1 MLCRSA
7 LLAIVLSVTGC
18 TLPPAQVLVYIDN
31 SGAEPMVVSVDGQEA
46 TTIPAGEL
54 AELKLP
60 PGEHQFVIT
69 AGSETVCDL
78 ARNLE
83 PSDSFGKSRK
93 YLFDP
98 LKNNRYQTFDVQYGE
113 SRLGDLMES
122 SLFSFQKDPQA
133 QLHYV
138 YKQLLKE
145 VDLVPSDAWNDIS
158 EIQYVMSPPPEIVY
172 SRSMEKRSVLDRIDP
187 ALYEKIV
194 EAKKVE
200 KPTEDDLFNLSDLVD
215 EALAQ
220 SEALDPSL

>member
-1 MLCRSA
+1 MLYRSA
-7 LLAIVLSVTGC
+7 LFAIVLSVTGC
-18 TLPPAQVLVYIDN
+18 SLKPSQVLVYIDN
-31 SGAEPMVVSVDGQEA
+31 SGAEEMVVSVDGQEA

-54 AELKLP
+54 AELKLA
-60 PGEHQFVIT
+60 PGEHQFRIT
-69 AGSETVCDL
+69 SGSETVCDL
-78 ARNLE
+78 ARTLE

-122 SLFSFQKDPQA
+122 SLFSLQKDPQA
-133 QLHYV
+133 QLDYI

-158 EIQYVMSPPPEIVY
+158 GIQYVMTAPPEIVV

-187 ALYEKIV
+187 ALYERIA
-194 EAKKVE
+194 EAKRVE
-200 KPTEDDLFNLSDLVD
+200 KPTEDDLYSLSELLE